1 MISSNRNL
9 LVVFGNRSADEEAIE
24 QEVECLNQVL
34 LNTESPEQFCIA
46 HELVN
51 RNRITS
57 NKKKILKESRH
68 FLMKPFRFLI
78 NKN

>member
-9 LVVFGNRSADEEAIE
+9 LVVFNTRLPDEKAIE
-24 QEVECLNQVL
+24 QEVNYLNQIL
-34 LNTESPEQFCIA
+34 LNIESSEQFCIA
-46 HELVN
+46 HELVD

-57 NKKKILKESRH
+57 NRKKIIKETRY
-68 FLMKPFRFLI
+68 FRLKPFRFLI